1 MTDTVSPRQE
11 VSGSRRRPSR
21 PHRPSRMSGAL
32 TLLFALS
39 GGVVVG
45 NLYWA
50 QPLLDDIGAGLSV
63 PAGLAGLIITGVQVG
78 YALGALL
85 IVPLGDTL
93 ARHRLIPAIMAVSV
107 LALVVTAVAP
117 SYAVVVLAM
126 FVVGLSSV
134 TGQLLTSLAGD
145 LARPEHRGRTIG
157 TVASGLLFGILI
169 ARVVSGFVAD
179 LAGWRSVFVFAA
191 VLNLVFALLLAR
203 LIPRMPASARVGY
216 GTLLR
221 SVFVAVR
228 ESARLRVLI
237 LLGACVMAV
246 FTMFWTGLTFLL
258 SSAPYGFSVTQI
270 GLVSLLG
277 VAGAVAAQNVGRLF
291 DRGWALP
298 AIGAGFALTLLSM
311 VAAAFAGGGLAVA
324 FLAAAVSSV
333 GIQSVL
339 VLVQT
344 SVMAIDPKARSRLN
358 TALIVGN
365 FIGGAIGSTLTAV
378 LWDTVGWPLTSGA
391 AGAVA
396 LVGLV
401 VWAAQRRRALA

>member
-1 MTDTVSPRQE
+1 
-11 VSGSRRRPSR
+11 
-21 PHRPSRMSGAL
+21 MSGVL
-32 TLLFALS
+32 TLIFALS

-50 QPLLDDIGAGLSV
+50 QPLLDGIGAGLSV
-63 PAGLAGLIITGVQVG
+63 PPSFAGLIITGVQVG

-93 ARHRLIPAIMAVSV
+93 QRHRLIPAVMAVSV
-107 LALVVTAVAP
+107 LALLATAAAP
-117 SYAVVVLAM
+117 SYAVLVLAM
-126 FVVGLSSV
+126 LVVGLSSV
-134 TGQLLTSLAGD
+134 TGQLLTPLAAD
-145 LARPEHRGRTIG
+145 LARPENRGRTIG

-203 LIPRMPASARVGY
+203 SIPRMPATTSAGY
-216 GTLLR
+216 GALLR
-221 SVFVAVR
+221 SVFAAVR
-228 ESARLRVLI
+228 ESAGLRVLM

-277 VAGAVAAQNVGRLF
+277 VAGAVAAQNVGRLS

-298 AIGAGFALTLLSM
+298 AIGAGLALTLLSM
-311 VAAAFAGGGLAVA
+311 VAAALAGGSLAVVFA
-324 FLAAAVSSV
+324 AAAVSSV

-365 FIGGAIGSTLTAV
+365 FIGGAVGSTLTAI
-378 LWDTVGWPLTSGA
+378 LWDAVGWPLTSGA

-396 LVGLV
+396 LLGLI
-401 VWAAQRRRALA
+401 VWAAWKRRVPVGAH